1 MRCKQLLTVIAAAFC
16 CAVSAGS
23 MIDNGNFSAENPHA
37 GKEFGAKLKG
47 ANWQYSLPLRF
58 PARWRLNFN
67 RKDGVIRY
75 PDPGPAG
82 KGSAFTILGT
92 VMSGK
97 IVSVRYPKS
106 QVTVSLFSKSS
117 EAGILSVYMYG
128 NKSAFLG
135 ELRTKIAP
143 SEKWTESKYRIEV
156 PENSR
161 KQKVR
166 TLILAFSSGP
176 KQPLTL
182 ANVRA
187 DLTSPEE
194 PAAPPPAV
202 KVKRSGEC
210 IDFEGGR
217 ILNKQSRTFKFRQA
231 DNDTR
236 QIRFSLDARIDWS
249 SLGGY
254 APAMQITVNGGKLP
268 GRRLLNKPLRFRN
281 RSGGGSFWTNPEGSS
296 CVLMY
301 SPDFSDAIKT
311 NVNYIYGLYEKNQEP
326 YRFVFDLTG
335 LTRHV
340 GENEITVTA
349 TWQPI
354 VIRNVYV
361 EFDRTFQPRIN
372 DTEEKVSAIPT
383 GPLPDL
389 RGRRL
394 KPAALDITAAPGQ
407 SFVMKTD
414 SGDFQVSTRL
424 SMPDG
429 KWLTVP
435 DNSGTTEKQVWKTPD
450 YVMTRTIR
458 KKAHRLLV
466 TDRFTNLQNRP
477 VGVILENTVRLP
489 AKSNRTTVGGRELML
504 SEFSIGGGNPSFMA
518 EIGKSCFAIVL
529 EDDILRSQARG
540 RFTDRTLTFLDRRL
554 AIPAKGSHTLEWS
567 LYYNGQA
574 NYYDM
579 INEIRRD
586 WGVNFTLSGPFS
598 FPYGGGT
605 GGIPFNYWIRKE
617 ITADRVKEFLDRRK
631 AKTIIT
637 HVPGNYS
644 VPPNKS
650 TREKPYL
657 GHGTALQ
664 DRWFKSWRDQTRA
677 MIGALHK
684 YAPDVQV
691 YCYLHKNICTEQN
704 NREKYKD
711 SGVLPGGTYD
721 KLSRG
726 VSAYYVPTA
735 NNSYGKKLAETYRY
749 ILDNLGGN
757 IYMDEICL
765 GVTETGKYPEWDQCT
780 GRIDP
785 KTHRLIETISKP
797 NLLERPWMEQMMAE
811 LKKRGRHLIGN
822 APPVTAALRDFKTVF
837 FIEECM
843 GEGGMYSMHLS
854 TPLGFCYRLGTPGY
868 MHFKNCLRNG
878 IVCYQYSGEWNALC
892 FPLTPREIRPGYVIA
907 DERIITGCSGTF
919 GWHEGSDAEI
929 FVYDGQGKPASA
941 AMVTKRQEDGK
952 FLFDVRIPSD
962 HLAILVRKSK

>member
-82 KGSAFTILGT
+82 KGRAFTILGT

-236 QIRFSLDARIDWS
+236 QIRLVLDARIDWS

-254 APAMQITVNGGKLP
+254 TGAMKLTVNGEKLT
-268 GRRLLNKPLRFRN
+268 GSRLLNKPLKFKTRN
-281 RSGGGSFWTNPEGSS
+281 GGGGNWAEPTSNGYI
-296 CVLMY
+296 LMY
-301 SPDFSDAIKT
+301 SPDFSNKIKT
-311 NVNYIYGLYEKNQEP
+311 NQKYIYGLYEENQHP

-340 GENEITVTA
+340 GENTVTVSA
-349 TWQPI
+349 TWLPI
-354 VIRNVYV
+354 VIQNVRIQ
-361 EFDRTFQPRIN
+361 FDKEHLPRIN
-372 DTEEKVSAIPT
+372 DKTETVQPAPT
-383 GPLPDL
+383 GALPLL
-389 RGRRL
+389 TEKSL
-394 KPAALDITAAPGQ
+394 TPADIQIASAPGK
-407 SFVMKTD
+407 SFVMKTAA
-414 SGDFQVSTRL
+414 GDFPVATRL
-424 SMPDG
+424 SLPDG
-429 KWLTVP
+429 KWLDTS
-435 DNSGTTEKQVWKTPD
+435 DGKADKQTWSAPD
-450 YVMTRTIR
+450 YTMTRTVR
-458 KKAHRLLV
+458 KAPHRLIV
-466 TDRFTNLQNRP
+466 TDRFTNLKDRP
-477 VGVILENTVRLP
+477 VGVILENTISLP
-489 AKSNRTTVGGRELML
+489 VKADRVTVAGRELML
-504 SEFSIGGGNPSFMA
+504 AEYGLGGGNPSLTA
-518 EIGKSCFAIVL
+518 EMGKSCLILLL

-540 RFTDRTLTFLDRRL
+540 WNTAKSLTFADRQL
-554 AIPAKGSHTLEWS
+554 ALPPKGSHTLEWS
-567 LYYNGQA
+567 LYYSDSGS
-574 NYYDM
+574 YYDL
-579 INEIRRD
+579 INEIRKD
-586 WGVNFTLSGPFS
+586 WKVNFTINGPFS
-598 FPYGGGT
+598 FPYGYGT
-605 GGIPFNYWIRKE
+605 GGIPFNFWTKKV
-617 ITADRVKEFLDRRK
+617 ITADQVGKFLQKRK
-631 AKTIIT
+631 VRTIIT

-644 VPPNKS
+644 ILANKS
-650 TREKPYL
+650 TREKPFL

-677 MIGALHK
+677 MIGAFRK
-684 YAPDVQV
+684 YSPEVQV

-704 NREKYKD
+704 NRGKYKD
-711 SGVLPGGTYD
+711 SEVLPGGTYD
-721 KLSRG
+721 KLSQG

-780 GRIDP
+780 GQIDP
-785 KTHRLIETISKP
+785 YTHQLVDTVSMP
-797 NLLERPWMEQMMAE
+797 NLLERPWMEQMMAD
-811 LKKRGRHLIGN
+811 LKKRGRKLIGN
-822 APPVTAALRDFKTVF
+822 APPVTAALRDFKTVS
-837 FIEECM
+837 FIEKGM
-843 GEGGMYSMHLS
+843 GVGGLYSMHLS
-854 TPLGFCYRLGTPGY
+854 TPLGFCYGVGDNGY
-868 MHFKNCLRNG
+868 KHFKLGIQYG
-878 IVCYQYSGEWNALC
+878 IVCFQYSGKWNEHC

-919 GWHEGSDAEI
+919 GWHEGSDAGI
-929 FVYDGQGKPASA
+929 FVYDGQGKPASS
-941 AMVTKRQEDGK
+941 AMVTKRQADGK

-962 HLAILVRKSK
+962 HLVILVRKSK